1 MNRRDL
7 FRSSLGLGAVALL
20 RAQNSSSP
28 AAPGIQLGVATYS
41 LRSFRRDTAIRM
53 IKQMGISYADV
64 KEFHLPYND
73 SPKELAEGRKKFD
86 AAGIRVI
93 GGGNVSMKETDEA
106 GLKRWFDY
114 AKACEFPIIVA
125 APTKQNLPL
134 VQKLA
139 REYNVKI
146 AIHNHGP
153 EDKEFPTPQ
162 SVLDAV
168 KDMDP
173 RMGLCID
180 IGHTARA
187 GADPI
192 ASISAAGQRLFE
204 MHFKDLKDTSPH
216 AQQVPVG
223 EGVLPIPA
231 IFKEL
236 RKIGYSGTCSLEYEI
251 DEDDPVP
258 GMQRSF
264 AYMRGVLAGQEG

>member
-7 FRSSLGLGAVALL
+7 FRGSVGFGAAALM
-20 RAQNSSSP
+20 RGQNSSSP
-28 AAPGIQLGVATYS
+28 AAPGIQLSVATYS
-41 LRSFRRDTAIRM
+41 LRCYRRDTAIRA
-53 IKQMGISYADV
+53 IKEMGISYADV

-73 SPKELAEGRKKFD
+73 SPKELADGRRKFE
-86 AAGIRVI
+86 AAGINII
-93 GGGNVSMKETDEA
+93 GGGNISMKENDEQ
-106 GLKRWFDY
+106 GLRRWFDY
-114 AKACEFPIIVA
+114 AKTCGFAIIVA
-125 APTKQNLPL
+125 APLHQNLPFIA
-134 VQKLA
+134 KLA
-139 REYNVKI
+139 REYNIKI

-192 ASISAAGQRLFE
+192 AAISAAGSRLFE
-204 MHFKDLKDTSPH
+204 MHFKDLKDTTPH
-216 AQQVPVG
+216 AQQVVVG
-223 EGVLPIPA
+223 EGVLPIPG
-231 IFKEL
+231 IFKAL

-258 GMQRSF
+258 GMRRSF